1 MRFRFVSMVLGT
13 LALLAMALLSDPTV
27 GKYLSLPF
35 GGQTMLIL
43 KAVSVFGVS
52 CFVIHVSRK
61 TLFDYVDLSKYIEKA
76 AETPLSAA
84 LLVVGVGIFMLS
96 VSQVFQ
102 AMMSQI

>member
-1 MRFRFVSMVLGT
+1 MRFRFVSMILGS
-13 LALLAMALLSDPTV
+13 LALMALAFITDPTV
-27 GKYLSLPF
+27 GKYLTLPF
-35 GGQTMLIL
+35 GGQVILIL

-61 TLFDYVDLSKYIEKA
+61 TLFDYLDLSKFVEKA
-76 AETPLSAA
+76 IETPLSAA
-84 LLVVGVGIFMLS
+84 VLVVGVGIFLLA

>member
-1 MRFRFVSMVLGT
+1 MRFRFVSMVFGT
-13 LALLAMALLSDPTV
+13 LALLAMALLSDPTI

-61 TLFDYVDLSKYIEKA
+61 TLFDYVDLSKYIEKS

-84 LLVVGVGIFMLS
+84 LLVIGVGIFMLA

>member
-1 MRFRFVSMVLGT
+1 MRFRFVSMVFGT

-61 TLFDYVDLSKYIEKA
+61 TLFDYLDLSKPIEKA
-76 AETPLSAA
+76 IETPLSAA
-84 LLVVGVGIFMLS
+84 VLVVGVGIFVLA